1 MPKNLTAARLRK
13 LLTAAPKEQ
22 LVEDMLQLFTKF
34 DVVRKHFE
42 LQFQPQDES
51 KILDGYKT
59 RVERAMLPKSDFG
72 EPKVQQ
78 ARKLIA
84 EYRKIALSSAS
95 VADLMLVYVESGVE
109 FLLGLG
115 DYKISF
121 YDSLERMFES
131 ALKHIKKH
139 QLELEF
145 ADRCR
150 VIVKQSHNLG
160 YGIGDTIAG
169 MMSEYIEFD

>member
-1 MPKNLTAARLRK
+1 
-13 LLTAAPKEQ
+13 
-22 LVEDMLQLFTKF
+22 
-34 DVVRKHFE
+34 
-42 LQFQPQDES
+42 
-51 KILDGYKT
+51 
-59 RVERAMLPKSDFG
+59 MLPKSDFG
-72 EPKVQQ
+72 QPKVQQ
-78 ARKLIA
+78 ACKLIA

-160 YGIGDTIAG
+160 YGIGDTMAG
-169 MMSEYIEFD
+169 TLSEYIGYDSIPYE